1 MEFLV
6 DGQSVDEVR
15 AGDWVLV
22 SCQARGGNPV
32 PDIGLMLDNKP
43 HTSKDFRQ
51 FKNTFTF
58 LASEDM
64 NNKNIQCTASN
75 KMGQSKVERILTVLS
90 RLTFLPGQKSSH

>member
-1 MEFLV
+1 MRL
-6 DGQSVDEVR
+6 
-15 AGDWVLV
+15 GDWVLV

-51 FKNTFTF
+51 FKNTFTL
-58 LASEDM
+58 LAAEEI
-64 NNKNIQCTASN
+64 NNKVVQCTASN

-90 RLTFLPGQKSSH
+90 RLTFLPGQ